1 MLLCITNYELKY
13 MRILV
18 INPGSTSTKIAVY
31 EDDKSVWM
39 TGAHHHVSELAAF
52 HHISDQYEYRKNFV
66 LQRLSDAG
74 IELRFDAVIGRGGL
88 LHPLAGGVYAVNEKM
103 KHDLMYAEREHACNL
118 GALIA
123 AEIAAECGCP
133 AYIADPVVVD
143 EMRPEARYTGF
154 PGIDRK
160 SIFHALNQKAVARRY
175 ASSVGKKY
183 EELRLIVAHIGG
195 GISVGAHVYGK
206 VVDVNNALDGEGPF
220 SPERAGTVPSGQLVD
235 ICFSGK
241 YTCKQVKQMISGKG
255 GLAALLGET
264 DMITIDRKAED
275 GEQPYKEVID
285 AMMYTIAKQIGA
297 MYVAMTGRVDAI
309 ILTGGIAHSDYC
321 MDILRRQIDYLAPIE
336 TIPGENE
343 MGSLAYNALG
353 VLRGELP
360 LLEYE

>member
-1 MLLCITNYELKY
+1 
-13 MRILV
+13 MRIFV

-31 EDDKSVWM
+31 EDEKPIWM
-39 TGAHHHVSELAAF
+39 TGAHHKVSELAGF
-52 HHISDQYEYRKNFV
+52 QHISDQYEYRKDFIM
-66 LQRLSDAG
+66 QRLEEAG

-88 LHPLAGGVYAVNEKM
+88 LHPLAGGVYAVNDKM
-103 KHDLMYAEREHACNL
+103 KHDLMHAEREHACNL

-123 AEIAAECGCP
+123 AEIAADCGCP

-160 SIFHALNQKAVARRY
+160 SIFHALNQKAIARKY
-175 ASSVGKKY
+175 AASVGRKY
-183 EELRLIVAHIGG
+183 EEMRLIVAHIGG
-195 GISVGAHVYGK
+195 GISVGAHEYGR

-235 ICFSGK
+235 VCFSGK
-241 YTCKQVKQMISGKG
+241 YTFKQVKQMISGKG

-264 DMITIDRKAED
+264 DMITIDRRAED
-275 GEQPYKEVID
+275 GEQPYKEVLD
-285 AMMYTIAKQIGA
+285 AMLYTIAKQIGA
-297 MYVAMTGRVDAI
+297 MYVAMLGKVDAI
-309 ILTGGIAHSDYC
+309 LLTGGIAYSDYC
-321 MDILRRQIDYLAPIE
+321 MDILRRQIDYLAPV
-336 TIPGENE
+336 TVLPGENE

-360 LLEYE
+360 LMEYE

>member
-1 MLLCITNYELKY
+1 
-13 MRILV
+13 MRIFV

-31 EDDKSVWM
+31 EDDKPVWM
-39 TGAHHHVSELAAF
+39 TGAHHPVSELAKFA
-52 HHISDQYEYRKNFV
+52 HISDQYEYRKDFIMK
-66 LQRLSDAG
+66 RLEEAG
-74 IELRFDAVIGRGGL
+74 IERKFDAVIGRGGL
-88 LHPLAGGVYAVNEKM
+88 LHPLTGGVYAVNEKM
-103 KHDLMYAEREHACNL
+103 KDDLIHAEREHSCNL

-123 AEIAAECGCP
+123 AEIAGECGCP

-154 PGIDRK
+154 PGIERK
-160 SIFHALNQKAVARRY
+160 SIFHALNQKAVARQY
-175 ASSVGKKY
+175 ASSIGKKY

-195 GISVGAHVYGK
+195 GISVGAHVYGR

-235 ICFSGK
+235 VCFSGQ
-241 YTCKQVKQMISGKG
+241 YTKKQVKQMISGKG
-255 GLAALLGET
+255 GLAELLGET

-275 GEQPYKEVID
+275 GEEPYKSVID

-297 MYVAMTGRVDAI
+297 MYVAMTGKVDAI

-321 MDILRRQIDYLAPIE
+321 MDILRKQIDYLGEVVIC
-336 TIPGENE
+336 PGENE

-353 VLRGELP
+353 VLRGDLP
-360 LLEYE
+360 LLEYK